1 MGRQKRTFKQRIFFY
16 FFAIFIIFMVFI
28 LAFQFKREKSYRTDQ
43 LENKLAITAGFAQQ
57 YIERYKL
64 LDNGNFASLDSIK
77 NVLPNKN
84 VRVTVIDA
92 KGVVLYD
99 SFVQDYSS
107 MENHLMRP
115 EVQKALYSD
124 KGANIRHS
132 ETTKQD
138 FYYYAKYYNGYF
150 VRCAVVYN
158 IQIQDFL
165 KTERVFIFFMIALFL
180 VMWAML
186 YFVTRELSSFII
198 KLRDFAVR
206 AGRNEDIDPE
216 LDFVDSEFGDIRNQI
231 VGIYSRLRKAK
242 EELHAEKERVFNHL
256 NVLNEGIAF
265 FSPNKEKLLANSHF
279 IQYINMISERS
290 AISADL
296 LFEIQEVKPLI
307 KKIDKILKS
316 NSAFNPKDLPS
327 FTITVGKNE
336 MYFKIQAVVF
346 LDKSFEILI
355 SDITRPEKRRLLKQQ
370 LTSNIAHELKTPLS
384 SIKGY
389 LETIKTG
396 ANLPA
401 EKQLYFVDRAYAQ
414 SMRLEALLND
424 ISLLNN
430 IEDAGDLFEIK
441 PVQLRRLVDDVIEN
455 LRVRLVESN
464 ITVDIDIEEYVEVE
478 GNESLLASIFQ
489 NLVEN
494 SINYAGENVSINI
507 TKYLDDEKYLYFS
520 YSDTGKGI
528 SEEHLT
534 RIFERF
540 YRTDEGRARE
550 NGGTGLGLSIVKN
563 AIMLHKG
570 EISARNKPEGGLE
583 FLFSLAK

>member
-1 MGRQKRTFKQRIFFY
+1 
-16 FFAIFIIFMVFI
+16 MVFI

>member
-1 MGRQKRTFKQRIFFY
+1 MYT
-16 FFAIFIIFMVFI
+16 
-28 LAFQFKREKSYRTDQ
+28 
-43 LENKLAITAGFAQQ
+43 
-57 YIERYKL
+57 
-64 LDNGNFASLDSIK
+64 
-77 NVLPNKN
+77 
-84 VRVTVIDA
+84 
-92 KGVVLYD
+92 
-99 SFVQDYSS
+99 
-107 MENHLMRP
+107 
-115 EVQKALYSD
+115 
-124 KGANIRHS
+124 
-132 ETTKQD
+132 
-138 FYYYAKYYNGYF
+138 
-150 VRCAVVYN
+150 
-158 IQIQDFL
+158 
-165 KTERVFIFFMIALFL
+165 
-180 VMWAML
+180 
-186 YFVTRELSSFII
+186 
-198 KLRDFAVR
+198 
-206 AGRNEDIDPE
+206 E

>member
-1 MGRQKRTFKQRIFFY
+1 
-16 FFAIFIIFMVFI
+16 MVFI

-43 LENKLAITAGFAQQ
+43 LENKLAITAGFAHQ

-64 LDNGNFASLDSIK
+64 MTNGNFASLDSIK

-84 VRVTVIDA
+84 VRLTIINA
-92 KGVVLYD
+92 KGVVQYD
-99 SFVQDYSS
+99 SFVEDYSN

-115 EVQKALYSD
+115 EVQKSLYSH

-180 VMWAML
+180 IMWAML

-216 LDFVDSEFGDIRNQI
+216 LDFVDSEFGDIRKQI
-231 VGIYSRLRKAK
+231 VRIYSRLRKAK

-296 LFEIQEVKPLI
+296 LFEIQEVKPLVY
-307 KKIDKILKS
+307 KIDRVIKS
-316 NSAFNPKDLPS
+316 NNAINTKDLPV
-327 FTITVGKNE
+327 FTITVAKNE

-346 LDKSFEILI
+346 IDKSFEILI

-389 LETIKTG
+389 LETIKNG

-414 SMRLEALLND
+414 SLRLEALLND

-441 PVQLRRLVDDVIEN
+441 TVQLRPLIDDVIEN

-464 ITVDIDIEEYVEVE
+464 ITVNVDIEEYVEVE
-478 GNESLLASIFQ
+478 GNKSLLASIFQ
-489 NLVEN
+489 NLIEN

-563 AIMLHKG
+563 AIILHKG